1 MRVVYIHSTLV
12 SPTADLL
19 DRHAAVIA
27 GARVLR
33 DSSAE
38 WAGRDTLLTLLA
50 DGDELLVP
58 GLEHL
63 GATSSMILASLR
75 RAVEAGARVTLLQDD
90 LDGISILRAAAL
102 LESLPDAD
110 RPSLRRDS
118 RPYHRATP
126 ERVAEILAL
135 TATGTPIRVIAETV
149 GLSSGTVVRVR
160 RIHRVLPHASW
171 PSECLSSA
179 D

>member
-19 DRHAAVIA
+19 DRHAAAIA

-33 DSSAE
+33 DSSADQ
-38 WAGRDTLLTLLA
+38 AGRDTLLTLLA

-63 GATSSMILASLR
+63 GATSGVILDSLR
-75 RAVEAGARVTLLQDD
+75 RAVGAGARVTLLQDG
-90 LDGISILRAAAL
+90 LDGVSILRAVAL
-102 LESLPDAD
+102 LEALPDAD
-110 RPSLRRDS
+110 RPSPRRDS
-118 RPYHRATP
+118 RPYRRATP

-135 TATGTPIRVIAETV
+135 SANGTPIRVIAETV
-149 GLSSGTVVRVR
+149 GLSSGTVMRVR
-160 RIHRVLPHASW
+160 RIHRVLPHTSW
-171 PSECLSSA
+171 PSDCLGSA